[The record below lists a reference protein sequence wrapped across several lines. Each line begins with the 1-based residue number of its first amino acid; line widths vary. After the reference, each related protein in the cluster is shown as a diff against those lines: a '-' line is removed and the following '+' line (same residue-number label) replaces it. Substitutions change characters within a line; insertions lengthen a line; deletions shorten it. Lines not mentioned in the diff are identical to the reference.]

1 MGVGALFLGKLLFS
15 IHPFSHLLEWVP
27 LAVWKLC
34 DCGRR
39 AGVGAMDTFPSLP
52 GPSQLPP
59 PPRRPQPHQLPRFL
73 TRPVPFP
80 RVALARANGEV
91 RGPSLRPEGLLPA
104 PAHTWTERWLQEAPP
119 LPGLGLAVVTAIC
132 ASWEARS
139 GGLGHHRCHRLSDPG
154 TPTQGLSLVALTSV
168 PPVPR
173 VCGFGYQVQGRGA
186 W

>member
-1 MGVGALFLGKLLFS
+1 
-15 IHPFSHLLEWVP
+15 
-27 LAVWKLC
+27 
-34 DCGRR
+34 
-39 AGVGAMDTFPSLP
+39 MDTFPSLP
-52 GPSQLPP
+52 GPS
-59 PPRRPQPHQLPRFL
+59 QLPRFL

-119 LPGLGLAVVTAIC
+119 LPGLGLAMVTAIC

-139 GGLGHHRCHRLSDPG
+139 GGLGDRCDRLSDPG